1 MEYSHKGQ
9 WSSNASF
16 SLTRNS
22 KIDNDSFISSESET
36 RLQTPWTIH
45 YTSSKTKRRAAANRQ
60 NKSVQEYLD
69 DLIYVGTFNSIEGF
83 WRYYSHLKSPS
94 QLPKNNRYTLY
105 VFRANLQPA
114 WETFP
119 NGGCW
124 IVKIS
129 HQNNFVD
136 ILWEKLL
143 FNVVGENFWTPE
155 LVGVAVSRRQNEDMI
170 TVWNRDNTQ
179 GETRYS
185 IGERL
190 KEILNLDPS
199 TVVKYKFFNMAL
211 KDGSTHANAM
221 KYVYVP
227 VEE

>member
-1 MEYSHKGQ
+1 MTYPDKE
-9 WSSNASF
+9 NNTTF
-16 SLTRNS
+16 PLTRNVQLDKGAFVS
-22 KIDNDSFISSESET
+22 PEGEQ

-45 YTSSKTKRRAAANRQ
+45 YMSNKTKRRAAASRQ
-60 NKSVQEYLD
+60 NRSVQEYLD
-69 DLIYVGTFNSIEGF
+69 NLVYVGTFSSIEGF
-83 WRYYSHLKSPS
+83 WRYYSHLKNPS
-94 QLPKNNRYTLY
+94 ELTKNNRYTLY

-129 HQNNFVD
+129 HENNFVD

-155 LVGVAVSRRQNEDMI
+155 LVGVAVSRRENEDII

-199 TVVKYKFFNMAL
+199 TVVEYKFFHMAQ

-221 KYVYVP
+221 KYVYTAI
-227 VEE
+227 EE